1 MLIVFMALSEDYSRN
16 YTQSELNQLKNL
28 CKNSLFMGINAFAST
43 AERAERIIN
52 YLKKHFNIPII
63 YGGVHPTISPD
74 DCIKHNNVIC
84 VGEAEET
91 ILDFAKAIETNKP
104 IEKIKNLWIKKDN
117 KIIKNPIRNLI
128 DNLDKLPF
136 LDFDIGNHF
145 ILDKGRIRKFQEYDL
160 GGCIFFLTGRGCPYA
175 CDYCSNSLFNKLYEG
190 KRKQILRWHSPE
202 YIIKGILYLKNKF
215 SSLKYFDI
223 RDDTFS
229 FRNIEDIKK
238 FCFLYKEK
246 VKMRFKCLGD
256 PKTITEEKIKLLVD
270 AGCSDIIIG
279 IQGSERTNKEI
290 FHRIQTDEQVL
301 RAAKIINKFKALA
314 VMYDV
319 ITCNP
324 YEKPED
330 IISLIRLLQKLPK
343 PYYLSVNNLVFFPG
357 SQLYNKAKQDGLIKS
372 KEDAAYQLNY
382 WDRAK
387 HIKLKNK
394 NIYLNLII
402 NLMRGIATETRLSSF
417 AFSSSRWL
425 LSCPLRWTFLTFLIS
440 E

>member
-1 MLIVFMALSEDYSRN
+1 MPRKKITLISTCTYPSDQGIRTLSSVLKKAGYDVKIVFMALSEDYSRN

-357 SQLYNKAKQDGLIKS
+357 SQLYNKASGLYGYGQAHGTRRK
-372 KEDAAYQLNY
+372 
-382 WDRAK
+382 
-387 HIKLKNK
+387 KL
-394 NIYLNLII
+394 
-402 NLMRGIATETRLSSF
+402 
-417 AFSSSRWL
+417 L
-425 LSCPLRWTFLTFLIS
+425 LSKKVASIFHQEFSVLREL
-440 E
+440 